1 MLLFCFCKGGYPL
14 HHVCNFNSSVEVLK
28 MIYEAYPEAMHIAQA
43 GILEDIRCSIIQ
55 QSYLS
60 TRIVGDS
67 YYI

>member
-1 MLLFCFCKGGYPL
+1 MVLFCFCKGGYPL

-43 GILEDIRCSIIQ
+43 GIILEDIRCSIIQ
-55 QSYLS
+55 QSYIYLH
-60 TRIVGDS
+60 VQFS